1 MYRVIIPDRYIT
13 ETTMAPSTFGYTRS
27 EEWLTQDVV
36 DWILEHNIQPLLYDS
51 MLCNFYLRFEDEE
64 LAMQFKLT
72 FPS

>member
-1 MYRVIIPDRYIT
+1 
-13 ETTMAPSTFGYTRS
+13 MAPSTFGYTRS